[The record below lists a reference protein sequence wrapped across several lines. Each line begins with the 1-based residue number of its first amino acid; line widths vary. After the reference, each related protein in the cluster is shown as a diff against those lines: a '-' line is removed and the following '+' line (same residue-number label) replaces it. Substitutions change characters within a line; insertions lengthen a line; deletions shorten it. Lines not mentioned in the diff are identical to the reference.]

1 MASAVSRVLIV
12 TNIPTPYRLPLFNE
26 IAARLE
32 GLGFRLKVAFA
43 ASGYARR
50 RWAVDLA
57 GCRFEHEILGGRGVS
72 LAGNESPSFS
82 YGGLYDLIRR
92 EQPSVT
98 VVTGYSPATV
108 KLWLRSLWLPTPYV
122 IWSGTIASA
131 QEPVGALRQLQRR
144 LLVRRAAGFIAYG
157 SLARDY
163 LVSIGAAPER
173 IQIGINT
180 VDTDFFRRE
189 AAALRGASTPPE
201 CLCVGD
207 LTERKRPDLALRA
220 FAAACAERADA
231 VLTFVGD
238 GPLRASL
245 ETLAAELG
253 VAAQVRFAGFRQR
266 AELPAFL
273 ARARCLVFPTG
284 FDIWGLVLPEAMA
297 AGVPC
302 LASIHAG
309 ATRDLVVEGETGFAV
324 DFADTAVAA
333 SRLRWFFAHPAEAA
347 AMGEACRRHIEER
360 ANLGTSAAGFVA
372 AIRGAVGATPRLGV
386 A

>member
-1 MASAVSRVLIV
+1 MSSAGRKVLFV

-26 IAARLE
+26 IADQLAV
-32 GLGFRLKVAFA
+32 LGYGLKVVFA

-50 RWAVDLA
+50 RWSVDL
-57 GCRFEHEILGGRGVS
+57 GECRFEHEILGSRGVS
-72 LAGNESPSFS
+72 LAGSESPSFW
-82 YGGLYDLIRR
+82 YAGLYALLRR
-92 EQPSVT
+92 EQPAVT

-108 KLWLRSLWLPTPYV
+108 KLWLRSLVIKTPYV

-131 QEPVGALRQLQRR
+131 QERIGLLRALQRR
-144 LLVRRAAGFIAYG
+144 LLVRRAVGFVAYG

-163 LVSIGAAPER
+163 LVSIGARREC
-173 IQIGINT
+173 ISVGINT
-180 VDTDFFRRE
+180 VDTGFFRRE
-189 AAALRGASTPPE
+189 VAALRRAPAPPE

-220 FAAACAERADA
+220 FAAASRDHPAAL
-231 VLTFVGD
+231 LTFVGD
-238 GPLRASL
+238 GPLRESL
-245 ETLAAELG
+245 ATLARELG
-253 VAAQVRFAGFRQR
+253 VAERVQFAGFRQR

-302 LASIHAG
+302 LASVHAG
-309 ATRDLVVEGETGFAV
+309 ATHDLVIEGKTGFAV

-333 SRLRWFFAHPAEAA
+333 ARLEWFLGHPAEAA
-347 AMGEACRRHIEER
+347 ALGDACRRHIEER
-360 ANLGTSAAGFVA
+360 ANLQTSAAGFVA
-372 AIRGAVGATPRLGV
+372 AIRGAVGAAPRLGL